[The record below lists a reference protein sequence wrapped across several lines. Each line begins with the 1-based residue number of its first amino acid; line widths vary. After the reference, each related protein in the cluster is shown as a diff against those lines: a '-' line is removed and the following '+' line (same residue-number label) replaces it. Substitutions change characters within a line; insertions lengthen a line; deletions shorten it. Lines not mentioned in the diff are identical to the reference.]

1 MFNAG
6 HSLALCRTVASQH
19 VGDEHTRRV
28 AQAFQQFA
36 EEPLGGFGIAP
47 ALHQDVE
54 DVPILIDCPPQI
66 MNLAADA
73 DEHLV
78 SMTLVHR
85 DWRVRNVPRVYS
97 AQATRTELGL
107 ATRII

>member
-6 HSLALCRTVASQH
+6 HNLALRRAVAPQLVS
-19 VGDEHTRRV
+19 DEPTRCV

-54 DVPILIDCPPQI
+54 HVPILIDRTPEKMQF
-66 MNLAADA
+66 AADP
-73 DEHLV
+73 DEHLIEKPFV
-78 SMTLVHR
+78 AG
-85 DWRVRNVPRVYS
+85 PRAAS
-97 AQATRTELGL
+97 LQCIGDSRPKRWPQSRMLS
-107 ATRII
+107 

>member
-6 HSLALCRTVASQH
+6 HNLALRRTVASQL

-54 DVPILIDCPPQI
+54 DVPILTDCPPQI

-78 SMTLVHR
+78 SIPFVARLR
-85 DWRVRNVPRVYS
+85 PAALQGRREYPAE
-97 AQATRTELGL
+97 AQTPFAD
-107 ATRII
+107 AF

>member
-6 HSLALCRTVASQH
+6 HNLALRRTGASQL
-19 VGDEHTRRV
+19 VSDEHTRRV

-47 ALHQDVE
+47 ALHQDAE
-54 DVPILIDCPPQI
+54 DVSILIDGSPQI
-66 MNLAADA
+66 MNLAANA

-78 SMTLVHR
+78 GIPL
-85 DWRVRNVPRVYS
+85 VPRLRPTAS
-97 AQATRTELGL
+97 QGGSEHAAEAQAPF
-107 ATRII
+107 A